1 MTVPPRTLSCA
12 GVHVL
17 VFDSLM
23 LLPFGNF
30 GVVGGFL
37 LLIIIKIFYLLFL
50 PIDDATR
57 RVGGRTGGLTVS
69 DTLFFLLA

>member
-1 MTVPPRTLSCA
+1 
-12 GVHVL
+12 
-17 VFDSLM
+17 M

-69 DTLFFLLA
+69 DTLFLLLA